1 MSESFTD
8 EQYAFLRHARFGELP
23 PSARPDERSAS
34 TETDPPR
41 YQPDPTPG
49 QYEQDLRA
57 GG

>member
-23 PSARPDERSAS
+23 PSVRPDERSAS